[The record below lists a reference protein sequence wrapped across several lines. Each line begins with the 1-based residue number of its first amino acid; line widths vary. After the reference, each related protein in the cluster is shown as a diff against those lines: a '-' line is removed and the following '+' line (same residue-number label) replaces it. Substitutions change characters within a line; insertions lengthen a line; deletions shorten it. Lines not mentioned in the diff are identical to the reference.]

1 MNADEEF
8 KNVFNEYYPFEKYIV
23 KTPKPINYLFDDLLL
38 TELFIP
44 NAEVKPI
51 LYDKKN
57 GAKGILT
64 WTKINKDEIY
74 VKVKGVAG
82 ESRLAYYDFADHI
95 REEIRGIILKD
106 FGGYEWQSL
115 YCEYEDG
122 ESPELEKVLNEQ
134 KSLIEAKYGECF
146 VKQDTANTYLVHI

>member
-38 TELFIP
+38 TEIFIP
-44 NAEVKPI
+44 HTKIEPI
-51 LYDKKN
+51 LYDKKD
-57 GAKGILT
+57 GTKGIRT
-64 WTKINKDEIY
+64 WTKIEEDEIY

-95 REEIRGIILKD
+95 REEIRGIILDD

-115 YCEYEDG
+115 YCGDEG
-122 ESPELEKVLNEQ
+122 EELPELEKVLNEQ

-146 VKQDTANTYLVHI
+146 VKQNANTYLVHV